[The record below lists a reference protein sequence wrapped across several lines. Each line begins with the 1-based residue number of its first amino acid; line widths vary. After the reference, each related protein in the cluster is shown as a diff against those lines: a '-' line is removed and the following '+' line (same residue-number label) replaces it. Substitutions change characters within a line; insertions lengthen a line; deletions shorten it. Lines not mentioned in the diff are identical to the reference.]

1 MATARPVD
9 RRAAAEQ
16 TSARRP
22 WWLVAVGLLAVL
34 AIAVAT
40 LPASLLER
48 RLAAAGVSAGSM
60 SGTIWNGAASGLAW
74 RTAPIG
80 DLRWTV
86 SPLGLLGGRV
96 AGDLD
101 LVGAVGTLRG
111 RYAVSFSGALSLEGA
126 TLDVPVESLSALPL
140 GMPRGW
146 RGRVSGRLD
155 ELVVANG
162 WPTSLRGELDMDGL
176 VAPPPRSAS
185 IGSYHVVIPDP
196 QATGGIGDGGLSA
209 RVVDKEG
216 PFSFDGRFTLERDR
230 SFLLDGTLA
239 PRGSTPP
246 ELARSLEFLGPADAN
261 GRRPVS
267 VSGTL

>member
-1 MATARPVD
+1 MAPARPAD
-9 RRAAAEQ
+9 RRTPAEQ
-16 TSARRP
+16 TTARRP
-22 WWLVAVGLLAVL
+22 WWLVAVGLLAVV
-34 AIAVAT
+34 AIAVGT
-40 LPASLLER
+40 LPASLLTK
-48 RLAAAGVSAGSM
+48 RLATVGVSAGSV
-60 SGTIWNGAASGLAW
+60 SGTVWSGAASGLAW

-86 SPLGLLGGRV
+86 SPLALLGGRV

-101 LVGAVGTLRG
+101 LAGAAGTVRG
-111 RYAVSFSGALSLEGA
+111 RYAVSFSGALRLEGA

-140 GMPRGW
+140 GVPRGW
-146 RGRVSGRLD
+146 RGRLSGRVD

-162 WPTSLRGELDMDGL
+162 WPASLRGELDMDGL
-176 VAPPPRSAS
+176 VAPPPRNVS
-185 IGSYHVVIPDP
+185 IGSYHIVIPDP
-196 QATGGIGDGGLSA
+196 QSTDGTGDGGLAA
-209 RVVDKEG
+209 RVTDKEG
-216 PFSFDGRFTLERDR
+216 PFSFDGRFTLGRDR

-239 PRGSTPP
+239 PRGTTPP

>member
-1 MATARPVD
+1 MAPARPAD
-9 RRAAAEQ
+9 RKTRTEQ
-16 TSARRP
+16 APARRP

-34 AIAVAT
+34 AIAAAT
-40 LPASLLER
+40 LPASLLTG
-48 RLAAAGVSAGSM
+48 RLAAAGISTGSV
-60 SGTIWNGAASGLAW
+60 SGTIWNGTANGLAW
-74 RTAPIG
+74 RAAPIG

-86 SPLGLLGGRV
+86 SPLALLRGRV
-96 AGDLD
+96 SGDLD
-101 LVGAVGTLRG
+101 LTGPAGTLQG
-111 RYAVSFSGALSLEGA
+111 RYAVSFDRTLRLEAA

-146 RGRVSGRLD
+146 RGRLSGRVD

-162 WPTSLRGELDMDGL
+162 WPAVLRGELDMDGL
-176 VAPPPRSAS
+176 VAPPPRNVTV
-185 IGSYHVVIPDP
+185 GSYRVVIPDP
-196 QATGGIGDGGLSA
+196 HAGAGPPEGGLSA

-239 PRGSTPP
+239 PRGTTPP